1 MAVVKKSLRIPDR
14 ILKEIERMAQD
25 AQRDFS
31 SVANELLEEAVKTHR
46 CPGIVFSEG
55 VRGRRA
61 RVAGTGV
68 EVWEI
73 VATYKGLGR
82 NLGRLRKTYHWL
94 TDQQLR
100 SAIGYYES
108 YSEEIDRLIAANEN
122 WTPESVRKTHPFL
135 PTGRTL
141 FR

>member
-1 MAVVKKSLRIPDR
+1 MAVIQKSLRIPDR

-73 VATYKGLGR
+73 VAAYKSLGKS
-82 NLGRLRKTYHWL
+82 LDRLRKTYHWL

-122 WTPESVRKTHPFL
+122 WTPESVRKKYPFL
-135 PTGRTL
+135 PAGRQ
-141 FR
+141 